1 MPQSEEQTKRKIGRP
16 SKFSQEL
23 AAEICQRIAEGESLR
38 SVCRDER
45 IPTARTIFNWM
56 GENPSFLQQYTRAKE
71 DRADTHGEEI
81 VELADMPPKYI
92 IDDKGIER
100 VDHGFEAWRKTR
112 IDARKWT
119 ASKLKPKSW
128 GDRVQLA
135 GDADNPLKIDATI
148 EADET
153 FKAILQNLEL
163 RKQADE

>member
-1 MPQSEEQTKRKIGRP
+1 MPQSEEQTKRKVGRP
-16 SKFSQEL
+16 SKFSPEL

-45 IPTARTIFNWM
+45 IPTVLTIYNWM
-56 GENPSFLQQYTRAKE
+56 GAHPEFLQQYTRAKE

-81 VELADMPPKYI
+81 VELADLPPKYI
-92 IDDKGIER
+92 VDDKGIER

-128 GDRVQLA
+128 GDRMQLA

-153 FKAILQNLEL
+153 FRAILQNLEL